1 MTLGWH
7 CCVIGLSSWLC
18 SYYALVRN
26 LLETGYICL
35 QDWWDCEVPWS
46 MEWHLSK
53 CRETDSALWVL
64 RFLVSMFTCISPPIT
79 YISTLPH
86 VSPSLSLSHF
96 IIYIFFFFFG
106 GGQCFSWLGHHSN
119 WFYGF
124 VAIASLLVFHCGVTE
139 LLKMKSYSDPASNKL
154 RLALSCPCDLSEAV
168 SSFAKW

>member
-96 IIYIFFFFFG
+96 IIYIFFFWG
-106 GGQCFSWLGHHSN
+106 GAMFLLTGTPQQLVLWLCCHCFIVGFSLWNNRENSWRRKVILT
-119 WFYGF
+119 
-124 VAIASLLVFHCGVTE
+124 LQVTN
-139 LLKMKSYSDPASNKL
+139 SG
-154 RLALSCPCDLSEAV
+154 
-168 SSFAKW
+168 